1 MMYYYWDEKGIRP
14 SVFYNI
20 PEREKLVIRAFYEY
34 KQSKIRQNRN
44 ELSGKGVPIFPVTII
59 E

>member
-1 MMYYYWDEKGIRP
+1 MMYYYWTEKGIRP

-34 KQSKIRQNRN
+34 EQSHKQHYRNKFESKDI
-44 ELSGKGVPIFPVTII
+44 PIFPVTIV
-59 E
+59 

>member
-1 MMYYYWDEKGIRP
+1 MMYYYWTEKGIRP

-34 KQSKIRQNRN
+34 EQSEKRDSRNRIKN
-44 ELSGKGVPIFPVTII
+44 KEIPIFPVTII
-59 E
+59 